1 MQYNILSNQNHEY
14 EISILA
20 LRFIENLA
28 KMIFINFIRFI
39 NLIDFMTNDLRPVD
53 ER

>member
-28 KMIFINFIRFI
+28 I
-39 NLIDFMTNDLRPVD
+39 NDLYKLY
-53 ER
+53 